1 MEKWSRRG
9 TERGEREEDYSK
21 ILILGDPGKRHLGI
35 FILFLQLSGLK
46 LGQNKKKLKGENKSE
61 RIHS

>member
-21 ILILGDPGKRHLGI
+21 ILILGDPGKSHLGI

-46 LGQNKKKLKGENKSE
+46 LGQNLKKIK
-61 RIHS
+61 R